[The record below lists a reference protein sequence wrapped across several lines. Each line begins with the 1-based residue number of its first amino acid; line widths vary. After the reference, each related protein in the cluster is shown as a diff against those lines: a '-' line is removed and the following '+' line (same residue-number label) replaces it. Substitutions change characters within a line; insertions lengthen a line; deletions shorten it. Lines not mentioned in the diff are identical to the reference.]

1 MVHLK
6 NCKWLGTHNP
16 VYPTNHCV
24 LSHGSFL
31 LSKWDA
37 NPSMCCY
44 FKMVY
49 LSKPFHG
56 GFQPYNYFII
66 RGSGNKKIWFSQP
79 FPQDSWSNKNYGEV
93 STSMLLLV
101 CYLVGGWAT
110 PLKIWKSDWDDYSQY
125 ILENIMF
132 ETTNQKLFKPN
143 KSLPGF
149 TNMLARQKLLPVLC
163 QYFGM
168 QQLHLRPTNLQS
180 EQKDNQITKV
190 FRTRRKA
197 KRAQNVKS
205 DVSTSSFC
213 WILTR
218 HYVGEIHGIH
228 PIRHDP

>member
-125 ILENIMF
+125 ILENI
-132 ETTNQKLFKPN
+132 KCLKP
-143 KSLPGF
+143 
-149 TNMLARQKLLPVLC
+149 
-163 QYFGM
+163 
-168 QQLHLRPTNLQS
+168 PTRNCL
-180 EQKDNQITKV
+180 NQIKAYPASPICWQGKNCYQCFANILECDSYIYDQQIYSQNKKTTK
-190 FRTRRKA
+190 
-197 KRAQNVKS
+197 
-205 DVSTSSFC
+205 
-213 WILTR
+213 
-218 HYVGEIHGIH
+218 
-228 PIRHDP
+228 